1 MAATAAAA
9 WQDPAAAWDTAE
21 VTVPS
26 TELEVAVEAPVSS
39 AAPSNYEG
47 DVVKCIAFYPYTVNI
62 FSIIIHFGPYL
73 FNVN

>member
-9 WQDPAAAWDTAE
+9 WQDPAAAWDAAE

-26 TELEVAVEAPVSS
+26 KELEVAVEVPVSS
-39 AAPSNYEG
+39 AAPSNYDG

-62 FSIIIHFGPYL
+62 FTAVFL
-73 FNVN
+73 FCECHGNS